1 MQVGIIG
8 SGSVG
13 AATAFALM
21 MRGVARKITLV
32 DVNHE
37 RSWAEATDI
46 AHAAPFAYATKI
58 CAVARL

>member
-21 MRGVARKITLV
+21 MRGVARKITLI
-32 DVNHE
+32 DMNKDKAWE
-37 RSWAEATDI
+37 RYIFRS
-46 AHAAPFAYATKI
+46 
-58 CAVARL
+58 